1 MKPCEAEQNFN
12 HHGKNI
18 PLIHEGIDW
27 PVRKPTQSFVKELQ
41 LKSAI
46 SREAT
51 SSYIV
56 IWAYLTDDTSIHVV
70 SINLST

>member
-1 MKPCEAEQNFN
+1 MNF
-12 HHGKNI
+12 HGRYV
-18 PLIHEGIDW
+18 PLIHEGIEF

-70 SINLST
+70 SISLGT